1 MQNNRQCDVRCPAT
15 VITKQ
20 RWVWKTL
27 RHTCFHLVVGYLQQ
41 HQTFK
46 VEEKLSPLPLTPT
59 HSSNGLIYRLW
70 SSLPLE
76 PQSDLLAVTLPTPP
90 PLAQGWYRLLSMT
103 DIVPAAD
110 PLFQLPYMTDEFQYR
125 YFLFR
130 LSVTDI
136 AVYWSKTPSSQTHI
150 SPYKVWI
157 AVLCTLAVMTDFE
170 DIVPLPLFF
179 PLSVVCFAVPCILVG
194 SLWLTLRSIDPS
206 PLFSPLSVVCFAVP
220 CILVGSLWLTLRS
233 IDPSPLFSL
242 WCGMF
247 CCALYFGCQ
256 WLTYWSIPL
265 FPSCSMNSC
274 ALHWPLIQI
283 YINTIG
289 CYCSSW
295 WSTLSAV
302 LLYVSY

>member
-1 MQNNRQCDVRCPAT
+1 MTNT
-15 VITKQ
+15 V
-20 RWVWKTL
+20 
-27 RHTCFHLVVGYLQQ
+27 
-41 HQTFK
+41 
-46 VEEKLSPLPLTPT
+46 PT
-59 HSSNGLIYRLW
+59 
-70 SSLPLE
+70 
-76 PQSDLLAVTLPTPP
+76 
-90 PLAQGWYRLLSMT
+90 
-103 DIVPAAD
+103 AD
-110 PLFQLPYMTDEFQYR
+110 PFSNFLIWDELQYR
-125 YFLFR
+125 YSIFR
-130 LSVTDI
+130 LSMTDI

-150 SPYKVWI
+150 SPFQVWI
-157 AVLCTLAVMTDFE
+157 AVLCTLPVMTDIE

-179 PLSVVCFAVPCILVG
+179 PF
-194 SLWLTLRSIDPS
+194 R
-206 PLFSPLSVVCFAVP
+206 VVCFAVP

-265 FPSCSMNSC
+265 FPSRSMNSC